1 MWMENL
7 FIFQEKKEPDKTGAI
22 IQRLAKNYIYETHK
36 SIANTNRGQRL
47 PPWHPF
53 ISYPKRAFNE
63 SYAPNGTYLILKM
76 FEVGFLPAVRYTMVI
91 KNKGGNHMM
100 KPYFL
105 A

>member
-1 MWMENL
+1 MENL
-7 FIFQEKKEPDKTGAI
+7 FIFQEKKEPDKTGVI
-22 IQRLAKNYIYETHK
+22 R
-36 SIANTNRGQRL
+36 QRL